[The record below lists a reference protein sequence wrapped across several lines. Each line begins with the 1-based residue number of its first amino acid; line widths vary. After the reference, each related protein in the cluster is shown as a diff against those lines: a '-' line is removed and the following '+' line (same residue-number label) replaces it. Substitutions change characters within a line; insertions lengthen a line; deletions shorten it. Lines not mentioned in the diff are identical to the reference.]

1 MSTRSSLLEKA
12 QGRRGPLAEG
22 ARSKRGGRLPVDR
35 RHPITEMARPAV
47 AVSIPTG
54 PLIPASLRHDMIRDA
69 AYFRAQAR
77 GFEPGKDVED
87 WLEAEQDIEEII
99 VRRYGR

>member
-1 MSTRSSLLEKA
+1 
-12 QGRRGPLAEG
+12 
-22 ARSKRGGRLPVDR
+22 V
-35 RHPITEMARPAV
+35 ARPAV

-54 PLIPASLRHDMIRDA
+54 PLIPTSLRHDMIRDA